1 LGRVHE
7 RHPPVETVAPLVL
20 APVCA
25 RQAFPVGS
33 DLDLDWLV
41 GWPAAVRISVA
52 VNLLGLPAVTVP
64 AGRDGG
70 LPQGVQIIGRRFR
83 EDLCLDAA
91 AAIEKRTAPLT
102 PIDPRPY
109 PQT

>member
-1 LGRVHE
+1 MEH
-7 RHPPVETVAPLVL
+7 TPLVL

-25 RQAFPVGS
+25 RQAFPVGC
-33 DLDLDWLV
+33 DLDPDWLA
-41 GWPAAVRISVA
+41 GWPAALRVSVA

-64 AGRDGG
+64 AGCEGG
-70 LPQGVQIIGRRFR
+70 LPQGVQIIGPRFR

-91 AAIEKRTAPLT
+91 AAIEERTEPLT
-102 PIDPRPY
+102 PIDPRPD